1 MKKNTGKRSLCFLL
15 IFTMF
20 CLQGMAAEVEKPVF
34 EVTTRNIVISGKLTE
49 AKPYANVTLE
59 VYRPDFSPGSIDPSS
74 PDFVQQ
80 MKEALFYLEQKNAD
94 REGNF
99 CFTLDMTDS
108 AVGEYPV
115 RISADGAAAPYETTV
130 FYATLEH
137 KTEFLKNIAEAQT
150 AGEVQQLLSL
160 TDENC
165 TVAKLF
171 QLTDPLYF
179 SADPVKTAE
188 LFFQLNQKNP
198 IHTEDPAEFTERLL
212 LCSVLQNLNQGTVS
226 DLMQYQALFEPKES
240 FVTTYKTKLTAQT
253 RSSFTALFQGKDL
266 QSAKDL
272 QQVFQETV
280 FLSLVNHIQN
290 WSDILYAIE
299 HHGEDMALDM
309 AAYQRYS
316 KKDTLAVELA
326 KKSPFSSVSDFGE
339 ALSKLASKPVPPPTP
354 RPSGGGGGGGGIVS
368 SGGQTLPPIPSDT
381 FSPQPTAQPSA
392 PLFDDLASVPW
403 AKESIEALAEK
414 GVLSGTGPKT
424 FEPEREILREEF
436 VKMLVSAFDIETADA
451 TSSFTDV
458 PAGSWFSPY
467 AAAAQEAGLIQGYP
481 DGRLGAGERLTREE
495 MMTLAYRT
503 ANYKGISLPDKA
515 EELFSDDNEIAG
527 FAKEAVYAMKNA
539 GIVSGMEDGSFAPKQ
554 PCTRAQA
561 AKILYGLITL
571 GGGQ

>member
-94 REGNF
+94 QEGNF

-137 KTEFLKNIAEAQT
+137 KTDFLKNIAEAQT

-212 LCSVLQNLNQGTVS
+212 LCSVLQNLNQGTVF

-272 QQVFQETV
+272 QQAFQETV

-339 ALSKLASKPVPPPTP
+339 ALSKLASKPVPTPTP
-354 RPSGGGGGGGGIVS
+354 RPSGGGGGGGIVS

-436 VKMLVSAFDIETADA
+436 VKMLVSAFGIETADA
-451 TSSFTDV
+451 PSSFTDV

-554 PCTRAQA
+554 SCTRAQA
-561 AKILYGLITL
+561 AKILYGLITQ

>member
-20 CLQGMAAEVEKPVF
+20 CLQGMAAEVEKPDF

-59 VYRPDFSPGSIDPSS
+59 VYRPDFSPDSIDPSS

-115 RISADGAAAPYETTV
+115 RISADGAAVPYETTV

-160 TDENC
+160 TGEDC
-165 TVAKLF
+165 TAAKLF

-179 SADPVKTAE
+179 SADPGKTAE
-188 LFFQLNQKNP
+188 LFFSLNQKEP
-198 IHTEDPAEFTERLL
+198 IGTEDPAEFTERLL
-212 LCSVLQNLNQGTVS
+212 LCSVLQNLNQGTVF

-272 QQVFQETV
+272 QQAFQETV

-309 AAYQRYS
+309 AAYQRYA

-339 ALSKLASKPVPPPTP
+339 ALSKLASKPVPTPTP
-354 RPSGGGGGGGGIVS
+354 RPSGGGGGGGIVS
-368 SGGQTLPPIPSDT
+368 SGGQTLPPIPSET
-381 FSPQPTAQPSA
+381 FSPQPTEQPGE

-414 GVLSGTGPKT
+414 GVLSGTEPKT

-436 VKMLVSAFDIETADA
+436 VKMLVSAFGIETADA
-451 TSSFTDV
+451 PSSFTDV

-561 AKILYGLITL
+561 AKILYGLITQ